1 MRVGLHRSGGD
12 EQCRDVDGVMR
23 HEATHPTRF
32 ATEHCSE
39 FPLCDADG
47 RMSAIAVISIIAGI
61 AILIGGAELLVRGAS
76 SLAARTGISS
86 IVIGLTVVA
95 FGTSTPELAVSLQS
109 AWDDKADLAIGNVVG
124 SNIANV
130 LLVLGL
136 SAVVGG
142 GLVVAQRIVRIDV
155 PLMIAVSAVTWLMA
169 ADGELTKLDG
179 TILVAALV
187 VYTTWTVIAA
197 RRPDPASQAEYDE
210 GLDIEHAR
218 QRPVL
223 VDLGQ
228 VLIGLAGLVLGA
240 RWLVSGASDIARDLG
255 VPDLVIGLTVVAVG
269 TSMPEIATSVLAA
282 MRGERDLAVGNA
294 VGSNL
299 FNLMCVLGL
308 SAVISP
314 STLVVSDGAQSFDL
328 PIMTAVA
335 VACLPVFFNGFALK
349 RWEGVVFVGY
359 YAAYVVY
366 LVLDATDHG
375 AREPMGTVM
384 GLFVLP
390 LTALTLAVVA
400 YNAWRSARAS
410 RLTSA

>member
-1 MRVGLHRSGGD
+1 ML
-12 EQCRDVDGVMR
+12 GV
-23 HEATHPTRF
+23 
-32 ATEHCSE
+32 
-39 FPLCDADG
+39 
-47 RMSAIAVISIIAGI
+47 RMSLIAIISIVAGI
-61 AILIGGAELLVRGAS
+61 AVLIGGAELLVRGAS

-109 AWDDKADLAIGNVVG
+109 AFDDKADLAIGNVVG

-155 PLMIAVSAVTWLMA
+155 PLMIAVSVVTWLMA
-169 ADGELTKLDG
+169 LDGELNTLDG
-179 TILVAALV
+179 AILVAALA
-187 VYTTWTVIAA
+187 VYTVWTVIVA
-197 RRPDPASQAEYDE
+197 RRPDAAAQAEYDE
-210 GLDIEHAR
+210 GLEIEHAR

-223 VDLGQ
+223 LDLGQ
-228 VLIGLAGLVLGA
+228 IIIGLVGLVLGA
-240 RWLVSGASDIARDLG
+240 RWLVSGASDIAGDLG

-299 FNLMCVLGL
+299 FNLMSVLGL
-308 SAVISP
+308 SAIISP
-314 STLVVSDGAQSFDL
+314 SNLPVSDGAQSVDL

-335 VACLPVFFNGFALK
+335 VACLPVFFNGYALK
-349 RWEGVVFVGY
+349 RWEGFIFVAY
-359 YAAYVVY
+359 YGAYVAY
-366 LVLDATDHG
+366 LVLDATEHSAQSAYGD
-375 AREPMGTVM
+375 VM
-384 GLFVLP
+384 LLFVIP
-390 LTALTLAVVA
+390 ITVLTLLVIA
-400 YNAWRSARAS
+400 YNARRSAKAS
-410 RLTSA
+410 RISTS